1 MGNNA
6 VKQHFET
13 AEKTGVLKISNKR
26 LKDFPPQLRTM
37 KPVLRTLDLSENIYV
52 TFPDQIGTFTLLKN
66 LNVSSN
72 KLTSLPDS
80 LSKCVKLETIN
91 AVNNVIAFIPM
102 SYSSLTH
109 LKQILL
115 SNNQIAE
122 FPIMFAGLKHL
133 DMLDLSR
140 NIITNVP
147 AEAKELHCTELN
159 LNQNQITKLAE
170 ELADCPRLKTLR
182 VEENCLPIQA
192 IPVKI
197 LKQSVISN
205 FLVDGN
211 LFNSKQFTELEGYT
225 EYMERYTAV
234 KKKMF

>member
-1 MGNNA
+1 M
-6 VKQHFET
+6 T
-13 AEKTGVLKISNKR
+13 
-26 LKDFPPQLRTM
+26 
-37 KPVLRTLDLSENIYV
+37 TLPEPL
-52 TFPDQIGTFTLLKN
+52 Q
-66 LNVSSN
+66 
-72 KLTSLPDS
+72 
-80 LSKCVKLETIN
+80 KCVKLETIN
-91 AVNNVIAFIPM
+91 AINNVIVFIPM

-109 LKQILL
+109 LKQIIL

-170 ELADCPRLKTLR
+170 EIADCPRLKTLR